1 MATGICYTQSGNVKR
16 YEEDCVKGI
25 KLFDWPSY
33 TCMPSRL
40 GIEVTSYIPIPRYTV
55 KNILNCYTNLGSVK
69 LVRWGNISATS
80 YILNDKYKDLGNLTY
95 SYILRNSNNAELY
108 MYIPDIYSGVNDG
121 KSPKIGID
129 VYISYFSSI
138 GNKNKCI
145 ISTDEC
151 EFYSYNSYA
160 CNNISNEKPPFLS
173 LSSKCLDYD
182 GNIFYENDNSTYLM
196 PVIQYTGPIV
206 HWNKGFGLMT
216 IYGNNY
222 PNSFKNNNYAVKF
235 MFKLV
240 PDLSNSNIA
249 TFPGLYNINSFKIPN
264 DCCIYKIDVDPR
276 SHWDIHYAPLKAAY
290 PNNPAKNEFSGFINE
305 INKIEISS
313 YFYTFAH
320 GNIKSSYVND
330 INPNYHHFCLT
341 GMSNTNHTKGTYAYY
356 GGLNNF
362 GQLFSTKMNKIS
374 YLQNNYIAEADI
386 YSNGHGVKEYYEPN
400 YEGILTDI
408 IKKPNESKVI
418 LVFSY
423 FILNA
428 ECAE

>member
-1 MATGICYTQSGNVKR
+1 MASGICYTQSGTEKR
-16 YEEDCVKGI
+16 YEVDCVKGI

-33 TCMPSRL
+33 TLRNSYN
-40 GIEVTSYIPIPRYTV
+40 VTSYIPIPRYTV
-55 KNILNCYTNLGSVK
+55 KNILNCYTNVSGRK
-69 LVRWGNISATS
+69 LVKWGGIPTS

-95 SYILRNSNNAELY
+95 SYILKNSNNAELY
-108 MYIPDIYSGVNDG
+108 MYIPDIYSGVNDD
-121 KSPKIGID
+121 KLSKIGID

-138 GNKNKCI
+138 GNKNTCI
-145 ISTDEC
+145 ISTEEC

-160 CNNISNEKPPFLS
+160 CNNISNENPPL
-173 LSSKCLDYD
+173 LYLNSKCLDYD
-182 GNIFYENDNSTYLM
+182 GNIFYNNSSSTYSI
-196 PVIQYTGPIV
+196 PVIQYNGPII

-222 PNSFKNNNYAVKF
+222 PNNFKNNNYAVKF
-235 MFKLV
+235 MLKLV
-240 PDLSNSNIA
+240 PDLSNSNIV
-249 TFPGLYNINSFKIPN
+249 TFTGLYNINSFKIPN
-264 DCCIYKIDVDPR
+264 NSCIYQIDVDTR

-290 PNNPAKNEFSGFINE
+290 PDNPAKNAFSGFINE
-305 INKIEISS
+305 INEIEISS
-313 YFYTFAH
+313 YFYTFAR

-341 GMSNTNHTKGTYAYY
+341 GMSNDNHTKGTYAYY

-362 GQLFSTKMNKIS
+362 GQPFPSKMNKIS
-374 YLQNNYIAEADI
+374 YLQNTYIVEADI
-386 YSNGHGVKEYYEPN
+386 YSNSHRVKRYYEPN
-400 YEGILTDI
+400 YEGILIDI
-408 IKKPNESKVI
+408 LKKPKENKVI

>member
-1 MATGICYTQSGNVKR
+1 MKR
-16 YEEDCVKGI
+16 YEIDCVKGI

-33 TCMPSRL
+33 TCTPLRN
-40 GIEVTSYIPIPRYTV
+40 GFTITSYIPIPRYTV
-55 KNILNCYTNLGSVK
+55 KNILNCYTNVLGVK
-69 LVRWGNISATS
+69 FVRWNSISYS

-95 SYILRNSNNAELY
+95 SYILKNSNNAELY
-108 MYIPDIYSGVNDG
+108 MYIPDIYSSVNDD

-138 GNKNKCI
+138 NKKNTCI
-145 ISTDEC
+145 ISTDGC

-160 CNNISNEKPPFLS
+160 CNNISNENPPFLY
-173 LSSKCLDYD
+173 LSSECLDYG
-182 GNIFYENDNSTYLM
+182 GNRFYDNNRSTYLM
-196 PVIQYTGPIV
+196 PVIQYTGPII

-222 PNSFKNNNYAVKF
+222 PNNFKNNNYAVKF
-235 MFKLV
+235 MFRLV
-240 PDLSNSNIA
+240 PDLSNSNIS
-249 TFPGLYNINSFKIPN
+249 TFIGLYNINSFKIPN
-264 DCCIYKIDVDPR
+264 NCCIYKIDVDQR
-276 SHWDIHYAPLKAAY
+276 SNWDIHYAPLKAAY

-305 INKIEISS
+305 INEIEISS

-320 GNIKSSYVND
+320 GDIKSSYVND
-330 INPNYHHFCLT
+330 INPNYNHFCLT
-341 GMSNTNHTKGTYAYY
+341 GMSNVNHTEGTYAYY

-362 GQLFSTKMNKIS
+362 GQPFSTKMNKIS
-374 YLQNNYIAEADI
+374 YLKNNYIVEADI

-408 IKKPNESKVI
+408 IKKPNERKVT

>member
-1 MATGICYTQSGNVKR
+1 MKR
-16 YEEDCVKGI
+16 YEIDCVKGI

-33 TCMPSRL
+33 TCTPLRN
-40 GIEVTSYIPIPRYTV
+40 GFTITSYIPIPRYTV
-55 KNILNCYTNLGSVK
+55 KNILNCYTNVLGVK
-69 LVRWGNISATS
+69 FVRWNSIGSNNS

-95 SYILRNSNNAELY
+95 SYILKNSNNAELY
-108 MYIPDIYSGVNDG
+108 MYIPDIHSSVNDG

-138 GNKNKCI
+138 NKKNTCI
-145 ISTDEC
+145 ISTDGC

-160 CNNISNEKPPFLS
+160 CNNISNENPPFLY
-173 LSSKCLDYD
+173 LSSECLDYG
-182 GNIFYENDNSTYLM
+182 GNRFYDNNRSTYLM
-196 PVIQYTGPIV
+196 PVIQYTGPII

-222 PNSFKNNNYAVKF
+222 PNNFKNNNYAVKF
-235 MFKLV
+235 MFRLV

-249 TFPGLYNINSFKIPN
+249 TFIGLYNINSFKIPN
-264 DCCIYKIDVDPR
+264 NCCIYKIDVDQR
-276 SHWDIHYAPLKAAY
+276 SNWDIHYAPLKAAY

-305 INKIEISS
+305 INEIEISS

-320 GNIKSSYVND
+320 GDIKSSYVND
-330 INPNYHHFCLT
+330 INPNYNHFCLT
-341 GMSNTNHTKGTYAYY
+341 GMSNVNYTEGTYAYY

-362 GQLFSTKMNKIS
+362 GQPFSTKMNKIS
-374 YLQNNYIAEADI
+374 YLKNNYIVEADI

-408 IKKPNESKVI
+408 IKKPNERKVT